1 MPLRPLRA
9 SDAVAL
15 SGWLPSVAAETG
27 CDRWAGVDALRA
39 TSNTLLYR
47 DGRAEAFVAYGMDAP
62 LPGCA
67 CIDLLAVAPA
77 RRRLGSGSRAALALE
92 RKLARSTKRLYVRV
106 PSRTGL
112 ALYFWLRLG
121 YRPLTQREWPVV
133 PDGGHVSVWMVRQ
146 LR

>member
-9 SDAVAL
+9 ADVAAL
-15 SGWLPSVAAETG
+15 SGWLPGVAAEAG
-27 CDRWAGVDALRA
+27 CDRWAGVKALRA
-39 TSNTLLYR
+39 TSTALLYG
-47 DGRAEAFVAYGMDAP
+47 DDHAEAFVAYEMDAP

-67 CIDLLAVAPA
+67 RIDLLAVAA
-77 RRRLGSGSRAALALE
+77 ERRRLGSGSRAALALE

-133 PDGGHVSVWMVRQ
+133 PEGGDAAVWMVRQ